1 MDHDNKKLPSTEH
14 EQLLKTH
21 QTNLI
26 AYIATTLFGVLMAAV
41 LIPNFVKVKKNADFG
56 PEKFPYIVAGIFI
69 VLGLTGLVLEF
80 LSIRRDGVKMSVP
93 HIQIRKYIPQAVMIL
108 TGFAFIFAASAFGFL
123 ITAALF
129 TVVWLFLY
137 GSGRWKFNII
147 WAIAY
152 SVLIY
157 LLFSQILGIRFTG
170 GVFGI

>member
-1 MDHDNKKLPSTEH
+1 
-14 EQLLKTH
+14 
-21 QTNLI
+21 
-26 AYIATTLFGVLMAAV
+26 
-41 LIPNFVKVKKNADFG
+41 
-56 PEKFPYIVAGIFI
+56 
-69 VLGLTGLVLEF
+69 
-80 LSIRRDGVKMSVP
+80 
-93 HIQIRKYIPQAVMIL
+93 MIL